1 MTVWAK
7 TRKRLQTLQGKKKQ
21 NELIHIFFSTLN
33 VISVNTLARLS
44 ISLNSHYN
52 SVTQMILFWFYD
64 KNVILSDI

>member
-7 TRKRLQTLQGKKKQ
+7 TRKRLQTFQGKKKTKRT
-21 NELIHIFFSTLN
+21 NTYFFSTLN

-64 KNVILSDI
+64 KKCYPL